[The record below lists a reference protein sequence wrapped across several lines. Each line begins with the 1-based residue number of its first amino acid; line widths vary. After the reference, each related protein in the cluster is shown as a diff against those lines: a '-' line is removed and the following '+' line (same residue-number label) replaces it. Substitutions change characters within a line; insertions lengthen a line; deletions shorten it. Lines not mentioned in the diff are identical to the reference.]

1 MKVENANYL
10 REVAI
15 DVARMARSEHPMLE
29 CRYQNLVE
37 QGIKTPC
44 YTAMLVRG
52 AEFDQYNK
60 LTDEFQ
66 AEKIGFREYSRKLST
81 IRNTLANFNKTE
93 HGQALNSAVMETYPK
108 TGLKRLAII
117 SGLSQA
123 LDERQACSVGKRIK
137 KNLYRFLKFVNR

>member
-1 MKVENANYL
+1 MKVENASYL

-29 CRYQNLVE
+29 GRYQNLVE
-37 QGIKTPC
+37 QGIKTPS
-44 YTAMLVRG
+44 YTAMLLRG

-60 LTDEFQ
+60 LTEEFQ
-66 AEKIGFREYSRKLST
+66 AEKISFREYSKKLST

-93 HGQALNSAVMETYPK
+93 HGQALNGAIMETYPK

-117 SGLSQA
+117 SGLSQS
-123 LDERQACSVGKRIK
+123 LDERQACAVGKRIK